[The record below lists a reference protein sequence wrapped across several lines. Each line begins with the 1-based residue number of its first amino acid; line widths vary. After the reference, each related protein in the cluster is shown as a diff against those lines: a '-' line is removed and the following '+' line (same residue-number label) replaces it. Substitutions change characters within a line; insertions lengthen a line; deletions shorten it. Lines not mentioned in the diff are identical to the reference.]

1 MIDFRERL
9 DTLLGYLTM
18 YKLVIV
24 GLLAIAVSAL
34 ILMFTGYFV
43 YSPVSFVIGT
53 ITTVAAAYG
62 SNRFFAWL
70 FGIRPHADS
79 AIITGL
85 ILALLFSPPDS
96 VLDGAKLAI
105 VAIIAMASKYIINV
119 RGKHIFNPAAI
130 AVVIASVTGFAF
142 AGWWVASPA
151 LLPITALVALLILYK
166 TQKIFMASIFL
177 VIAVI
182 IIMGRLIIEG
192 DLSMQVV
199 WLSLTSWPLVFF
211 AGVML
216 CEPLTLPPS
225 RRQQLIFAAIV
236 AAIVAL
242 PIQHAGVSTTPA
254 VALVIG
260 NALAFYFGSRRAI
273 KMRFVSKKKESR
285 DGYEFIFD
293 VPKFTYHPGQY
304 VELSL
309 PHKNQDF
316 RGSRRIFTMI
326 GRPGDDQISVATRF
340 PQKHSTFKDEL
351 LDIKPG
357 QTVWGVRVAGD
368 FTMPSDHSVPLLCV
382 AGGIGITP
390 FVSFAMNSD
399 GRDITILYAVNSVED
414 LAFAQELTHYDVQVI
429 IVTPDSAKLSV
440 NSWKREEGGITKE
453 LLEKYATPKHS
464 IYISGPPVMVTSV
477 KRMADEVNVT
487 DIRTDHFSGY

>member
-24 GLLAIAVSAL
+24 GLLAIAVCAL
-34 ILMFTGYFV
+34 ILMFTGYLV

-53 ITTVAAAYG
+53 TIIVAAAYG
-62 SNRFFAWL
+62 SNLFFGWL
-70 FGIRPHADS
+70 YGIRPHADS

-96 VLDGAKLAI
+96 FIDGTKLVI

-119 RGKHIFNPAAI
+119 RGKHVFNPAAV

-151 LLPITALVALLILYK
+151 LLPVTAIVALLILYK
-166 TQKIFMASIFL
+166 TQKIFTAFIFL
-177 VIAVI
+177 AVAI
-182 IIMGRLIIEG
+182 IIIIGRLIIEG
-192 DLSMQVV
+192 DVSMQIV

-211 AGVML
+211 AGIML

-225 RRQQLIFAAIV
+225 RKQQLMFAVLV
-236 AAIVAL
+236 AALVAL
-242 PIQHAGVSTTPA
+242 PIQHSGVSTTPA

-293 VPKFTYHPGQY
+293 VPKFTYYPGQY

-309 PHKNQDF
+309 PHKKQDF

-326 GRPGDDQISVATRF
+326 GRPGDDQVSVATRF
-340 PQKHSTFKDEL
+340 PTKHSTFKDEL

-357 QTVWGVRVAGD
+357 QTAWGVRVAGD
-368 FTMPSDHSVPLLCV
+368 FTMPSDQSIPLLCV

-414 LAFAQELTHYDVQVI
+414 LAFVQELTHYDVQVI
-429 IVTPDSAKLSV
+429 VVTPDSAKLPV
-440 NSWKREEGGITKE
+440 KSWKREEGEITKE
-453 LLEKYATPKHS
+453 LLERYATRKHS
-464 IYISGPPVMVTSV
+464 IYISGPPIMVTSV
-477 KRMADEVNVT
+477 KQIVSDLDIADVH
-487 DIRTDHFSGY
+487 TDHFSGY